1 MLFLKKKTDLILL
14 HAPSIYDFRKM
25 PHLLGPVSDVVPS
38 TPIFEMYPVGFS
50 TLAEFLMSQGFRV
63 RIINLAFRMLKSRRF
78 QPENFLRRLK
88 PAVFGIDLHW
98 LPHAHGSIEIAKIC
112 KKLHPKIPVL
122 MGGFSASYFHEEL
135 IRYPAVDIVIRGDST
150 EEITAA
156 VVEKIRSGNFDLSGI
171 PNVTWKKNDGTVI
184 INETVTVEPNL
195 NLYSNNYRNLF
206 KMSVRNS
213 DVWNMTAIR
222 DWWQYPIAAIMTCR
236 GCTQDCV
243 ICGGS
248 RTALKQISGRKKP
261 SYREPEKV
269 AGDVHE
275 MTRYTRAPI
284 FVIGD
289 LNQFGRSYADRFFE
303 TLLQQSFSNE
313 LIIELFNPGKS
324 DFFDHFKKAK
334 INFNVEMS
342 PESHDTRIRQ
352 AAGKSFSNEQLETS
366 IQAALAA
373 GCGKFDVFFMIGLPQ
388 QTTESVMETVDYCE
402 KLLQQFGKKVT
413 PFISPLA
420 PFLDPGSRAYENP
433 EEHGY
438 RVFFRTLEQHRQALL
453 QPSWK
458 YMLNYETQWMD
469 REALVQATY
478 EAGRRL
484 TEIKA
489 RFGVISD
496 AEKKHTLGNLS
507 RAIERNQKIDDFY
520 RNKNAGEPVL
530 TNMEQDSISTICHK
544 RELRWPNPSWSF
556 RIWNIIKAIILE

>member
-1 MLFLKKKTDLILL
+1 
-14 HAPSIYDFRKM
+14 
-25 PHLLGPVSDVVPS
+25 
-38 TPIFEMYPVGFS
+38 
-50 TLAEFLMSQGFRV
+50 
-63 RIINLAFRMLKSRRF
+63 
-78 QPENFLRRLK
+78 
-88 PAVFGIDLHW
+88 
-98 LPHAHGSIEIAKIC
+98 
-112 KKLHPKIPVL
+112 
-122 MGGFSASYFHEEL
+122 
-135 IRYPAVDIVIRGDST
+135 
-150 EEITAA
+150 
-156 VVEKIRSGNFDLSGI
+156 
-171 PNVTWKKNDGTVI
+171 
-184 INETVTVEPNL
+184 
-195 NLYSNNYRNLF
+195 
-206 KMSVRNS
+206 
-213 DVWNMTAIR
+213 
-222 DWWQYPIAAIMTCR
+222 
-236 GCTQDCV
+236 
-243 ICGGS
+243 
-248 RTALKQISGRKKP
+248 
-261 SYREPEKV
+261 
-269 AGDVHE
+269 
-275 MTRYTRAPI
+275 
-284 FVIGD
+284 
-289 LNQFGRSYADRFFE
+289 
-303 TLLQQSFSNE
+303 
-313 LIIELFNPGKS
+313 
-324 DFFDHFKKAK
+324 
-334 INFNVEMS
+334 
-342 PESHDTRIRQ
+342 
-352 AAGKSFSNEQLETS
+352 ETS